1 MSRPAFM
8 SPKKPKRARRSRETR
23 RTLKPRKS
31 SPAVC
36 AERPDRTWAVSYRET
51 RPDGSLAYARRFF
64 AAKGDAD
71 AFCAEQRASQAS
83 LGNLAGGLSD
93 DIKREALLCLRKLAP
108 YGKGLSDAVAY
119 FVRDLEAQGASKT
132 VTDAIAALQ
141 ADASSRD
148 LSRRHRAMLGSILGR
163 FAKAHGGE
171 LVASVRGEKVQAWLE
186 SLRGRDGKP
195 LGAVSFNTYRRYLSR
210 LFSFCVRRKWARGNP
225 VSDFDQRK
233 VRARA
238 PRLLSP
244 GDLRQIL
251 AACDD
256 ALRPALILQ
265 AYCGLRVA
273 EASRAEWGDILAGG
287 YLQVQADKAKT
298 ARRRLIPIPARAL
311 AYLLSVRKG
320 AGQVYASQGGTTGEN
335 VLQKALADLRGKA
348 GAVTWGDN
356 ALRASALSYQLA
368 LSQDAAKTALQ
379 MGNSASVL
387 LRDYAELA
395 TPEQAAEWFAID
407 PARPQAPVIKMPKAK
422 ANKSKAG

>member
-1 MSRPAFM
+1 M

-36 AERPDRTWAVSYRET
+36 AERPDRSWAVSYRET

-64 AAKGDAD
+64 AAKGEAD
-71 AFCAEQRASQAS
+71 AFCAEQRASQGS

-93 DIKREALLCLRKLAP
+93 DIKREAILCLRKLAP

-119 FVRDLEAQGASKT
+119 FIRDLEAQGASKT
-132 VTDAIAALQ
+132 IAHAIAALQ
-141 ADASSRD
+141 AEAASRD
-148 LSRRHRAMLGSILGR
+148 LSERHRKMQRSVLGR
-163 FAKAHGGE
+163 FGQAHGGE
-171 LVASVRGEKVQAWLE
+171 VVATVRADKVQAWLD
-186 SLRGRDGKP
+186 SLRGKDGKP
-195 LGAVSFNTYRRYLSR
+195 LGAVSFNTYRAYLAS
-210 LFSFCVRRKWARGNP
+210 LFSFCKKREWAKGNP
-225 VSDFDQRK
+225 VETIAKRK

-256 ALRPALILQ
+256 ALRPAFVLQ

-273 EASRAEWGDILAGG
+273 EVARAEWDDILPRG
-287 YLQVQADKAKT
+287 YLQVGARQAKT
-298 ARRRLIPIPARAL
+298 GKRRLKPIPDNAL
-311 AYLLSVRKG
+311 SYLVSVRK
-320 AGQVYASQGGTTGEN
+320 ASGRVFTSSTDRVGEN
-335 VLQKALADLRGKA
+335 VLQKALKKLRDA
-348 GAVTWGDN
+348 VPAVTWGDN

-407 PARPQAPVIKMPKAK
+407 PANPRARILTMPKR
-422 ANKSKAG
+422 KAGRRLAE